1 MGLLSWILFGLIAGG
16 IAKFIMPGKDPGG
29 CLVTILLGIAGALLG
44 GFIATELF
52 GWGGVMG
59 FDLRSVL
66 IAVAGAILILL
77 LYRLAVGRK
86 RR

>member
-1 MGLLSWILFGLIAGG
+1 MGLLSWILFGLIVGG
-16 IAKFIMPGKDPGG
+16 IAKFLMPGKDPGG